1 MISRIFIFLIS
12 LIFLNHSAWGYNEDE
27 DKKVDQVIY
36 MIGNTGN
43 HKKEVNYTALKGLAK
58 QLKVDQDSSTVLFL
72 GNLFYQNFFPN
83 SMNQPEQYLD
93 SVDFVDIL
101 NDIKDNSNNVFVN
114 PGSMEWSLG
123 NKTGYQAVVSYEQ
136 LIENY
141 LFEQNSFLPDL
152 GCPGPEEIEIGDN
165 TVLIFIDTQWWLN
178 RELKNI
184 DWLNQECKYENTG
197 DLLLQLKDAINYHE
211 GKHIIVVGHHPIMSY
226 GKHNGYLPGYIHLT
240 PPLFGSIHVLYKNVV
255 GYQDDFANP
264 AYKSLITGLK
274 AIFEGDQNIVYLS
287 AHESSL
293 QYIKQKY
300 IHQVISGTGSETRYV
315 KKTDEAFTKS
325 VPGFMKL
332 VIYDNREVWLESW
345 QVNENLSTQKIF
357 ETYLYTLIPMKFI
370 QPDYNL
376 KKLEGEKVPVQAST
390 SYGLPKKR
398 PGLMGNNYRA
408 EWIQVV
414 KEIDYLDLSTVHGG
428 LKPIKRGGGM
438 QTKSLRFEN
447 EEGQQYVIRS
457 VEKFPEAAVPEE
469 LKNTIAA
476 DLVKDF
482 ISSSHPYAAMAV
494 PSLADAVG
502 VYHTNPNILYLPNEP
517 KLGIYEEEFGG
528 ALYLFEE
535 RPMKKLKKLKS
546 FGDSEDIISTFKLI
560 KELNENN
567 EAHVDQLHTLKSRL
581 FDMWIGDWDRH
592 EDQWRWSE
600 FDEKGKDKVYR
611 PIPRDRDQAFFYN
624 DGFIIKAGA
633 RQPGLSKFQGFDYAV
648 RDINGFN
655 YNARY
660 FDRSFLTEPD
670 WEDWSS
676 TIEYLKDNL
685 TNDVIYN
692 AISTFPQEIYKH
704 SGDEIIEKLKKR
716 RDDMEIYSRKY
727 YEFLSEEVNITG
739 SDEKELFEVE
749 RLSDH
754 ATKITVWDLKQKTN
768 KPDYKMYERTFDNNL
783 TKEVRLFGMG
793 DDDIFTLKGNVH
805 RGINIRI
812 IGGFGDDEIAD
823 RSKVNGLTK
832 KTIVYDTKDG
842 ISIDGTSETKDKTSN
857 KLGINYY
864 NRTAFKYDYWAP
876 LVYLDL
882 TPDDGLF
889 ITADFNFYKFGFRK
903 DPYKWHQK
911 YSIRYSPSVNS
922 WKFKYEGDY
931 IDVAADWDINVKASL
946 FYPRYTDYYYGLGN
960 ETTFNDESREDE
972 YYHFRFSCI
981 EIIPVLRY
989 DFENRKHSFEIG
1001 PYINFYRLNDAG
1013 DEERKFLDDFP
1024 DSDTNEWEPYVGAI
1038 AAYKYD
1044 TRNDN
1049 HFPLHGIY
1057 LNSAI
1062 SPIINT
1068 RNDSIFFTK
1077 LTTDFSFYQSTGGT
1091 LNTVFALRA
1100 GGAFNFGDYMFYQA
1114 NDLGGKNNL
1123 RGHRRMRFSGDHTLY
1138 LNLEARM
1145 RLFRFNMPLFPGSVG
1160 LYGFFDTGRVWYKN
1174 QAGLDPSAPSG
1185 ESEIWHSG
1193 YGGGIWVAPLKRY
1206 VFSMDIASS
1215 TTDNELLI
1223 YFRYGFFF

>member
-1 MISRIFIFLIS
+1 MTQRIIIYLLSFIILSQNVFG
-12 LIFLNHSAWGYNEDE
+12 HAKD
-27 DKKVDQVIY
+27 
-36 MIGNTGN
+36 
-43 HKKEVNYTALKGLAK
+43 KKEVDYTALKGLSH
-58 QLKVDQDSSTVLFL
+58 QLKTEKDSSTVLFL
-72 GNLFYQNFFPN
+72 GNLFPRNFFPN
-83 SMNQPEQYLD
+83 SMNHPEQYLD
-93 SVDFVDIL
+93 SAEFVDIL
-101 NDIKDNSNNVFVN
+101 NEIKNNADNVFVN
-114 PGSMEWSLG
+114 PGSLEWSLG

-136 LIENY
+136 LLENY
-141 LFEQNSFLPDL
+141 LFEGNSFLPDL
-152 GCPGPEEIEIGDN
+152 GCPGPEEVEIGDN
-165 TVLIFIDTQWWLN
+165 TVLIFIDTQWWLT
-178 RELKNI
+178 RELKNV
-184 DWLNQECKYENTG
+184 DWQNQECQYENTG
-197 DLLLQLKDAINYHE
+197 DLLLQLNDAINYHE
-211 GKHIIVVGHHPIMSY
+211 GKHIVVVGHHPIMSY
-226 GKHNGYLPGYIHLT
+226 GKHNGYLPGYTHLT

-255 GYQDDFANP
+255 GYQEDFANP

-293 QYIKQKY
+293 QYIKEKY
-300 IHQVISGTGSETRYV
+300 IHQVISGTGSETKYV
-315 KKTDEAFTKS
+315 KKTEEAFTKS
-325 VPGFMKL
+325 TPGFMKL
-332 VIYDNREVWLESW
+332 VMYENREVWLESW
-345 QVNENLSTQKIF
+345 QVNEDLSTEKIF
-357 ETYLYTLIPMKFI
+357 DSYLYTLIPLKFT
-370 QPDYNL
+370 QPNYNL
-376 KKLEGEKVPVQAST
+376 QKLEGEKVPVQAST

-398 PGLMGNNYRA
+398 PGFMGNNYRA

-414 KEIDYLDLSTVHGG
+414 KEIDYLDIGIEHGG
-428 LKPIKRGGGM
+428 LDVIKRGGGM

-447 EEGQQYVIRS
+447 EKGQQYVIRS

-482 ISSSHPYAAMAV
+482 ISASHPYAAMV
-494 PSLADAVG
+494 IPPLADAVG
-502 VYHTNPNILYLPNEP
+502 VYHTNPNIVYLPNEP

-560 KELNENN
+560 KELHENN
-567 EAHVDQLHTLKSRL
+567 EAHVDQLFTLKSRL

-633 RQPGLSKFQGFDYAV
+633 RQPGLSKFQGFDYNI

-655 YNARY
+655 FNARY

-676 TIEYLKDNL
+676 TIKYLKDNL
-685 TNDVIYN
+685 TNDAIYN
-692 AISTFPQEIYKH
+692 AISSFPQEIYKH

-716 RDDMEIYSRKY
+716 REDMEIYARKY
-727 YEFLSEEVNITG
+727 YEFLSEEVTVVG

-749 RLSDH
+749 RLSDQQ
-754 ATKITVWDLKQKTN
+754 TKVTVWDLKQKTD
-768 KPDYKMYERTFDNNL
+768 KPDYKMYERTFDNKL
-783 TKEVRLFGMG
+783 TREVQLFGMG
-793 DDDIFTLKGNVH
+793 DDDKFTLKGNVH
-805 RGINIRI
+805 KGINVRV
-812 IGGFGDDEIAD
+812 IGGFGNDHIEDK
-823 RSKVNGLTK
+823 SKVNGLTK

-842 ISIDGTSETKDKTSN
+842 ISIIGTSETKDKTSN

-864 NRTAFKYDYWAP
+864 DRTAFKYDYWTP

-882 TPDDGLF
+882 SPDDGLF

-911 YSIRYSPSVNS
+911 YSVRYSPSVNS

-931 IDVAADWDINVKASL
+931 IDVAADWDINIKADL
-946 FYPRYTDYYYGLGN
+946 YYPRYTDYYYGLGN
-960 ETTFNDESREDE
+960 ETTIDEESREED
-972 YYHFRFSCI
+972 YYHFQFSSI

-1001 PYINFYRLNDAG
+1001 PYINFYRLTDAG

-1024 DSDTNEWEPYVGAI
+1024 DSDNNEWEPYVGAL
-1038 AAYKYD
+1038 AAYTFD
-1044 TRNDN
+1044 TRNDD
-1049 HFPLHGIY
+1049 HFPLHGMY

-1068 RNDSIFFTK
+1068 RNDSIFFTR
-1077 LTTDFSFYQSTGGT
+1077 LSTDFSFYQCTGGT
-1091 LNTVFALRA
+1091 LNTVFAVRA

-1114 NDLGGKNNL
+1114 NDLGGKTNL
-1123 RGHRRMRFSGDHTLY
+1123 RGYRRMRFSGDHSLY

-1145 RLFRFNMPLFPGSVG
+1145 RLFGFNMPLFPGSVG

-1174 QAGLDPSAPSG
+1174 EAGIDPSAPTG
-1185 ESEIWHSG
+1185 KSEIWHAG
-1193 YGGGIWVAPLKRY
+1193 YGGGIWVAPLRRY
-1206 VFSMDIASS
+1206 VFSIDVANS
-1215 TTDNELLI
+1215 TTDNDILI